1 MGAMAIQGLTSR
13 ALSPSPS
20 ARAPQMLEQRANDKF
35 QTSKLSQGSPV
46 RASRAL
52 LAALAAPERRSA
64 YLRLVC
70 RLKSE
75 QVPNAQRVPLPAQ
88 RARGQRAPDRC
99 HSWKSKQQQALDRCR
114 SLMSKEQQALDRYRW
129 SRSKEQQAPDR
140 YRSSLS
146 KNQQALD

>member
-1 MGAMAIQGLTSR
+1 MGAMAIQGLTSQ

-20 ARAPQMLEQRANDKF
+20 ARAPRMLEQRANDKF

-70 RLKSE
+70 RLTSE

-88 RARGQRAPDRC
+88 RARGQRAPDKC
-99 HSWKSKQQQALDRCR
+99 HSWKSKHQQVRDRSHSSR
-114 SLMSKEQQALDRYRW
+114 SKEQQARDRYRSLR
-129 SRSKEQQAPDR
+129 SREQQAPDR
-140 YRSSLS
+140 YRSLRS
-146 KNQQALD
+146 KD